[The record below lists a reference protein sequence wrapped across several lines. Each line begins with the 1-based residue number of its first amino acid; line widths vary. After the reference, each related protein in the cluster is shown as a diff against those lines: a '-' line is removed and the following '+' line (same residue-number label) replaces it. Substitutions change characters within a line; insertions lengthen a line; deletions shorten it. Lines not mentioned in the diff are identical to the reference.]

1 MFTKNLFIHI
11 LIMKDLKKLGTI
23 LSKTEQKTINGGIR
37 YGDST
42 DCAAECEFGGIID
55 PRTRTCFCL

>member
-1 MFTKNLFIHI
+1 
-11 LIMKDLKKLGTI
+11 MKDLKKLGTI